1 MTPLEGTL
9 NPELLSKDVEL
20 NVLPVGIFIFSV
32 MLSLLW
38 GGGPIIVCHTVQ
50 DMKSLLYI

>member
-1 MTPLEGTL
+1 MPLEGTL

-20 NVLPVGIFIFSV
+20 NLLAASFFSA

-38 GGGPIIVCHTVQ
+38 GGRPINVCHPTLT
-50 DMKSLLYI
+50 KIIN